1 MNKYDIRTLCNIPLE
16 DHCAKCYNETI
27 EMREKTRRQNPQ
39 PVTRTWATREKGLNN
54 WHSHHI
60 TEKEQTDMSSIEIS
74 EKIRAL
80 KEWEEVIAEAQAE
93 AEAIKDSIKAEM
105 SARQVEELEADTFI
119 VRWTSV
125 LSNRFDTTAFK
136 REHNDLY
143 QQFTKQTTSRRFSIA

>member
-1 MNKYDIRTLCNIPLE
+1 MYNASIDILGTIYYNK
-16 DHCAKCYNETI
+16 TI

-60 TEKEQTDMSSIEIS
+60 TEKEQSDMSSIEIS

-136 REHNDLY
+136 KEHNDLY

>member
-1 MNKYDIRTLCNIPLE
+1 MYRTQYLYNASIDILGTIYYNK
-16 DHCAKCYNETI
+16 TI

-60 TEKEQTDMSSIEIS
+60 IEKEQNDMSSIEIS

-136 REHNDLY
+136 KEHNDLY
-143 QQFTKQTTSRRFSIA
+143 KQFTKQTTSRRFSIA